1 MVTRNIYAA
10 AIHDGFLTGK
20 NVTWSVDWYPTNPGD
35 DSYGPSVETWQG
47 NEAQLSFPIVPETSN
62 QLYEGYIVLHLY
74 VDGVSMSNSLR
85 MNVMNNDVSNP
96 VLVVPNSINIPQT
109 VYQMDVPSTPYYGV
123 WYNVVLQQAGQL
135 SINTNGTIGD
145 LDTMLGLYAANG
157 TLIATNDD
165 GGDEALSMI
174 TSILPAGT
182 YYFVVTQ
189 YQTTF
194 FDSRF
199 DFQCFKPIPTGI
211 KISAT
216 F

>member
-1 MVTRNIYAA
+1 MKLIIDTSMGTRVLGSKFGHLQLTQRHDQYDHAVSASLNYYSDWWLLARVDDGIIDYYA
-10 AIHDGFLTGK
+10 DQVKRKFGVK
-20 NVTWSVDWYPTNPGD
+20 
-35 DSYGPSVETWQG
+35 
-47 NEAQLSFPIVPETSN
+47 
-62 QLYEGYIVLHLY
+62 LH
-74 VDGVSMSNSLR
+74 
-85 MNVMNNDVSNP
+85 
-96 VLVVPNSINIPQT
+96 VPNSINIPQT

-199 DFQCFKPIPTGI
+199 DFQCFEPIPTGI